1 MPVTKIGKSKEG
13 FALHY
18 SVGAVI
24 KRADKYFLL
33 DRANE
38 PFGFACVAGHVEEG
52 ETVEFALARETEEE
66 SGLQI
71 ISKKL
76 LFEEEVEKNKCSRGV
91 FSHYW
96 YVFDCETTGETRL
109 DSSEAK
115 SIGWFTVEE
124 IKKLKLE
131 PIWEYWFKKMGVI

>member
-1 MPVTKIGKSKEG
+1 MAVAKIGKSTEG
-13 FALHY
+13 YVMHY

-24 KRADKYFLL
+24 KRDDKYFLL
-33 DRANE
+33 DRANK
-38 PFGFACVAGHVEEG
+38 PFGFACVAGHIDEG
-52 ETVEFALARETEEE
+52 ETVEFALTRETEEE

-71 ISKKL
+71 VSKKL
-76 LFEEEVEKNKCSRGV
+76 LFEEEVEKNECSRGV

-96 YVFDCETTGETRL
+96 YVFECKTVGDTRL
-109 DSSEAK
+109 DSFEAK

-131 PIWEYWFKKMGVI
+131 PMWRYWFTKMGVL